1 MLVASGRTVCIII
14 LFVSA
19 HDLTGQSNGCSW
31 CGNVYQPGTGYV
43 LAACIR
49 GVSLAACIKGMS
61 VGVGRQGLS

>member
-1 MLVASGRTVCIII
+1 MLFFCYFLISSLASGRTVCFII

-19 HDLTGQSNGCSW
+19 HGLTGQSNGCSW

-49 GVSLAACIKGMS
+49 GVS
-61 VGVGRQGLS
+61 VGVGHQGLS

>member
-14 LFVSA
+14 LYCLS
-19 HDLTGQSNGCSW
+19 LLIGQSNGCSW

-49 GVSLAACIKGMS
+49 GVSLAACIRGVS
-61 VGVGRQGLS
+61 VCVGRQGLS